1 MTDATKSLISK
12 ISDRYKEKTNEKS
25 KTRDSSGF
33 NRYDVNY
40 ILLCLFLC
48 VALHLQSTSPST
60 VIAHQFL
67 CEFLLISDKP
77 RDTKEASSCNS
88 WNKAVGN
95 SIRCFH
101 SFIHRTFPGENLAGI
116 VDDHSI
122 YWVSPSYLL
131 HSGFK
136 IGLIYQFSDDLKC
149 S

>member
-48 VALHLQSTSPST
+48 VELHLQSTSLST
-60 VIAHQFL
+60 VIAHQL
-67 CEFLLISDKP
+67 LYEFLLISNKP
-77 RDTKEASSCNS
+77 HGTKEASSCNS

-95 SIRCFH
+95 SMRCFH
-101 SFIHRTFPGENLAGI
+101 SFIHRTFPGALAGI

-122 YWVSPSYLL
+122 CWVSPSYLL

-136 IGLIYQFSDDLKC
+136 IGLIYQFSDDLKR